1 MSERQFNA
9 ISSDWINL
17 AQADREGPFPKRTLW
32 MLISNGQLAAYRPLK
47 KKIFI
52 KRSDLNKL
60 IELSRVG
67 ADLDKMV
74 DEEVAEVA
82 GARN

>member
-60 IELSRVG
+60 IESSRVG

-74 DEEVAEVA
+74 DEEVA